1 MRVKW
6 KGKREPDLQFWYR
19 YDTFVNSVDL
29 ESEICFMLQQQ
40 QHKRNMQICI
50 ALLFLL
56 SLVPLILVGLHA
68 RPTWDD
74 YAFSALSSFAPPG
87 DAPLE
92 HYTERSVRYAVQNGN
107 VFDVLGAV
115 GRTVLDNYRDWQ
127 GTFSAIALFSVH
139 PAVLFGANAYPLTM
153 LMTLF
158 ALIGATALLLKTI
171 LRKNWLIPAI
181 LMLTCS
187 IQWLPHIAQGFFW
200 YNGAVYYTF
209 FYSLMLVQ
217 ISLMIRLLQRK
228 RFFALHVFVIAVL
241 SFFIGGG
248 NFVTAL
254 FTLLITALFLLYT
267 LYECRKDRKS
277 AIKRCLPFVLFTI
290 LSAVGLILSMTA
302 PGNAVR
308 GDLFGMGFSVR
319 RVIFTIMQSFAL
331 MAEDMLT
338 WTNLGIIFLLLVS
351 LPFMWSLL
359 KEMSFSFRYPLL
371 VLVASC
377 LLFAAQNA
385 PPIYAM
391 NYGGDPKL
399 RNIVFFAYIWLLFG
413 NTFYFLGWLQKVKAV
428 KIPAMNKKILGL
440 SLCVAAVCVLLIS
453 GLRFSGAE
461 TRVYLDVKQAP
472 TTMLTLRDLHQ
483 GSPQQFLQEHR
494 LRQNLL
500 ENATEPTVFVP
511 AFSAM
516 PLTLLPFEPYCWDSG
531 LMISEATH
539 APSHWTNR
547 GIAVYYGVN
556 AVVEQA
562 PERTLARH
570 RSETLRFENEYLAI
584 DTYMI
589 SDMYYLRLS
598 DVAELV
604 GDLMLLNLADEQVQ
618 NAASANGIQ
627 PAYLID
633 AYVLLDGARISTP
646 SFLINGQVFH
656 RYDILLWM
664 DISVRFSGGQIY
676 LESVK

>member
-1 MRVKW
+1 ML
-6 KGKREPDLQFWYR
+6 REKQ
-19 YDTFVNSVDL
+19 N
-29 ESEICFMLQQQ
+29 
-40 QHKRNMQICI
+40 KRNVQICI

-74 YAFSALSSFAPPG
+74 YAFSALSSFAPPN
-87 DAPLE
+87 DVPLE
-92 HYTERSVRYAVQNGN
+92 HYTTRSVRYAVQNGN
-107 VFDVLGAV
+107 VFDVIGAV

-171 LRKNWLIPAI
+171 LRKNWLIPAVI
-181 LMLTCS
+181 MLTCS

-209 FYSLMLVQ
+209 FYSLMLLQ
-217 ISLMIRLLQRK
+217 ISLMIRLLQRP
-228 RFFALHVFVIAVL
+228 RFFALHVFVMVML

-254 FTLLITALFLLYT
+254 FTLLITGLFLLYT
-267 LYECRKDRKS
+267 LYGCVKDGKS
-277 AIKRCLPFVLFTI
+277 SIKHCLPFVLFTL
-290 LSAVGLILSMTA
+290 LSAAGLILSMTA

-319 RVIFTIMQSFAL
+319 RVVFTITQSFVL

-338 WTNLGIIFLLLVS
+338 WTNLGIIFLLLLS
-351 LPFMWSLL
+351 LPIMWSLL
-359 KEMSFSFRYPLL
+359 KGMSFSFRYPLL

-377 LLFAAQNA
+377 VFFAAQNA

-413 NTFYFLGWLQKVKAV
+413 NTFYVLGWLQKVKAV
-428 KIPAMNKKILGL
+428 KIPVPNKKILVPFI
-440 SLCVAAVCVLLIS
+440 CVAIIPLLLIS
-453 GLRFSGAE
+453 GLRFSGSQ
-461 TRVYLDVKQAP
+461 VYLDVKQAP

-494 LRQNLL
+494 LRQHLL
-500 ENATEPTVFVP
+500 ENATESTVFVP

-516 PLTLLPFEPYCWDSG
+516 PLTLLPFEPYCWESG
-531 LMISEATH
+531 LMVSEATH
-539 APSHWTNR
+539 APTHWTNR
-547 GIAVYYGVN
+547 GIAAYYGVD
-556 AVVEQA
+556 AVVERA
-562 PERTLARH
+562 PERTLARY

-584 DTYMI
+584 DTYVI
-589 SDMYYLRLS
+589 SDMYFLRLS
-598 DVAELV
+598 DVAQLI
-604 GDLMLLNLADEQVQ
+604 GDLMRLDLADEPMPVVT
-618 NAASANGIQ
+618 STSSTNGIQ
-627 PAYLID
+627 PAYLIRE
-633 AYVLLDGARISTP
+633 YVLLDGVSISIP
-646 SFLINGQVFH
+646 SFFIDGQIFH

-676 LESVK
+676 LESTR